1 MTDTATPAAA
11 PVSGAFLQRF
21 LWLSLATAVATV
33 VIKGL
38 AALLTG
44 SVGLLSD
51 ALEST
56 VNLVAAAVA
65 IWALRLSDK
74 PADHNHDFGHGKAEY
89 MSSLVEGALIFVAA
103 AAIIVSAIGR
113 FIHPQPVESLGV
125 GLLLSLGAS
134 VLNLAVGLVLVHQG
148 KKHRSITLEADGHHL
163 LTDVWTSV
171 GVIAGVALVSLTG
184 WLWLDPLVAMGVAL
198 NILREGWHLI
208 RNSSNGLM
216 DSAVDGE
223 TAQRIQQVL
232 DRCARQDACQGVPLR
247 FDHVVTRQAG
257 QRCFVSMH
265 MHLPA
270 GLSLGQAAALRNA
283 VEQQL
288 VDAVQGL
295 HATIEMMPV
304 DVEPVQPLPG
314 VDAVMPRTAVPE

>member
-171 GVIAGVALVSLTG
+171 GVLVGMGLLLLTGWHWVDPAVALVVG
-184 WLWLDPLVAMGVAL
+184 A
-198 NILREGWHLI
+198 NILFTGAKLLR
-208 RNSSNGLM
+208 RSTVGL
-216 DSAVDGE
+216 
-223 TAQRIQQVL
+223 L
-232 DRCARQDACQGVPLR
+232 DAA
-247 FDHVVTRQAG
+247 
-257 QRCFVSMH
+257 
-265 MHLPA
+265 LPA
-270 GLSLGQAAALRNA
+270 EDVGIISTAIDSVIDDPRVTVSELLTRESGRQRF
-283 VEQQL
+283 
-288 VDAVQGL
+288 VQTTVIVPGHWTVQRSHHL
-295 HATIEMMPV
+295 ADHIEMAVAHALPSTV
-304 DVEPVQPLPG
+304 TVVHIEPGPSEMPLPA
-314 VDAVMPRTAVPE
+314 DPDHPSI

>member
-38 AALLTG
+38 AAVLTG

-113 FIHPQPVESLGV
+113 IINPQPVESLGV
-125 GLLLSLGAS
+125 GLLLSVVAS
-134 VLNLAVGLVLVHQG
+134 VLNLVVGIVLIRQG

-171 GVIAGVALVSLTG
+171 GVLVGMGLLLLTGWHWVDPVVALV
-184 WLWLDPLVAMGVAL
+184 VGV
-198 NILREGWHLI
+198 NILFTGAKLLR
-208 RNSSNGLM
+208 RSTVGL
-216 DSAVDGE
+216 
-223 TAQRIQQVL
+223 L
-232 DRCARQDACQGVPLR
+232 DAA
-247 FDHVVTRQAG
+247 
-257 QRCFVSMH
+257 
-265 MHLPA
+265 LPA
-270 GLSLGQAAALRNA
+270 EDVGVIATAIDSVIDDPRVTVTELLTRESGRQRF
-283 VEQQL
+283 
-288 VDAVQGL
+288 VQTTVIVPGHWTVQRSHDL
-295 HATIEMMPV
+295 ADSIEMAVAQALPSTV
-304 DVEPVQPLPG
+304 TVVHIEPGPSEVPQPADP
-314 VDAVMPRTAVPE
+314 DHPSI

>member
-171 GVIAGVALVSLTG
+171 GVLVGMGLLLLTGWHWVDPAVALVVG
-184 WLWLDPLVAMGVAL
+184 A
-198 NILREGWHLI
+198 NILFTGAKLLR
-208 RNSSNGLM
+208 RSTVGL
-216 DSAVDGE
+216 
-223 TAQRIQQVL
+223 L
-232 DRCARQDACQGVPLR
+232 DAA
-247 FDHVVTRQAG
+247 
-257 QRCFVSMH
+257 
-265 MHLPA
+265 LPA
-270 GLSLGQAAALRNA
+270 EDVGIISTAIDSVIDDPRVTVSELLTRESGRQRF
-283 VEQQL
+283 
-288 VDAVQGL
+288 VQTTVIVPGHWTVQRSHDL
-295 HATIEMMPV
+295 ADHIEMAV
-304 DVEPVQPLPG
+304 AHALTSTVTVVHIEPGPSEMPLPA
-314 VDAVMPRTAVPE
+314 DPDHPSI

>member
-171 GVIAGVALVSLTG
+171 GVLVGMGLLLLTGWHWVDPAVALVVG
-184 WLWLDPLVAMGVAL
+184 A
-198 NILREGWHLI
+198 NILFTGAKLLR
-208 RNSSNGLM
+208 RSTVGL
-216 DSAVDGE
+216 
-223 TAQRIQQVL
+223 L
-232 DRCARQDACQGVPLR
+232 DAA
-247 FDHVVTRQAG
+247 
-257 QRCFVSMH
+257 
-265 MHLPA
+265 LPA
-270 GLSLGQAAALRNA
+270 EDVGIISTAIDSVIDDPRVTVSELLTRESGRQRF
-283 VEQQL
+283 
-288 VDAVQGL
+288 VQTTVIVPGHWTVQRSHDL
-295 HATIEMMPV
+295 ADHIEMAVVHALPSTVTVVHIEPGPSEMPLSA
-304 DVEPVQPLPG
+304 DPDHPSI
-314 VDAVMPRTAVPE
+314 